1 MIQLFENFEMIIN
14 VMALIILII
23 CVWKGYKD
31 GFALSLYDLVS
42 FVLILFIA
50 YSVAIS
56 LASVLPLVPRSVLT
70 QLTIA
75 NNELLDMMINVA
87 LFYLINLLV
96 WFLIVFIGLKVL
108 SLLLRQVL
116 KAFKNIPLLGKCNQ
130 YLGVFFGII
139 KTYLLILLMGWV
151 FSLPVFTNGTAM
163 VNASVIAPIN
173 NISKEVFTSLNKAY
187 DLSSIIKKSSESMSE
202 FAQLSQEQI
211 DQLIQEAANLFVEE

>member
-1 MIQLFENFEMIIN
+1 MIQLFANFEMIIN

-31 GFALSLYDLVS
+31 GVALSLYDLVS

-56 LASVLPLVPRSVLT
+56 LASVLPLVPQSVLT

-96 WFLIVFIGLKVL
+96 WFLILFIGLKVL

>member
-1 MIQLFENFEMIIN
+1 MIQLFANFEMVIN

-56 LASVLPLVPRSVLT
+56 LASVLPLVPQSVLT

-96 WFLIVFIGLKVL
+96 WFLILFIGLKVL

-151 FSLPVFTNGTAM
+151 FSLPVFTNGTAK

-211 DQLIQEAANLFVEE
+211 DQLIQEAVNLFVEE

>member
-56 LASVLPLVPRSVLT
+56 LASVLPLVPQSVLT

>member
-56 LASVLPLVPRSVLT
+56 LASVLPLVPQSVLT

-96 WFLIVFIGLKVL
+96 WFLILFIGLKVL

>member
-56 LASVLPLVPRSVLT
+56 LASVLPLVPQSVLT

-75 NNELLDMMINVA
+75 NNELLDMMINFA

-96 WFLIVFIGLKVL
+96 WFLILFIGLKVL

>member
-56 LASVLPLVPRSVLT
+56 LASVLPLVPQSVLT

-96 WFLIVFIGLKVL
+96 WFLILFIGLKVL

-202 FAQLSQEQI
+202 FAQLSQDQI